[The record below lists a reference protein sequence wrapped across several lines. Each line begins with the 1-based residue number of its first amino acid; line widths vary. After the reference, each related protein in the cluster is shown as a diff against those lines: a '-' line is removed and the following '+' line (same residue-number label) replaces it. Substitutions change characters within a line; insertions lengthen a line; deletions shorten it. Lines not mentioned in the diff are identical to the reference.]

1 VTSGS
6 GARRRERAKSA
17 FPDRRPAV
25 RPTLAA
31 LPLALALVF
40 AGAAFAA
47 SANAGADKPAAL
59 PAYVQAAVA
68 DPARGKDA
76 QIDARRK
83 VGELVAFPEAKPGDA
98 VLELIP
104 GSGYFTRVFS
114 KVVGPKGHVYG
125 LWPRQYEQEAVSD
138 VKQLRAMAAQPGYGN
153 VEVLVQ
159 EANALKTPRP
169 VDVVFTSQ
177 NYHDYN
183 DPFMQPASVELLNR
197 QVFAALKPGGTWV
210 IVDHAAEAGSG
221 MRDTDT
227 LHRID
232 PAIVRKQV
240 EAAGFVYVGESK
252 VLRNPQ
258 DGHKVKVF
266 DPSIRRH
273 TDQFAYKFR
282 KPAN

>member
-1 VTSGS
+1 MRTSV
-6 GARRRERAKSA
+6 AL
-17 FPDRRPAV
+17 V
-25 RPTLAA
+25 
-31 LPLALALVF
+31 LPLALGLATA
-40 AGAAFAA
+40 AG
-47 SANAGADKPAAL
+47 GAPKLAEPAL
-59 PAYVQAAVA
+59 PAYVKAAVA
-68 DPARGKDA
+68 DPARATDA
-76 QIDARRK
+76 KIDGRRK
-83 VGELVAFPEAKPGDA
+83 VGELVAFSEAKPGDT

-114 KVVGPKGHVYG
+114 KVVGAKGHVYVA
-125 LWPRQYEQEAVSD
+125 WPNQYANEARPDERNSHA
-138 VKQLRAMAAQPGYGN
+138 LAAAPGFGN
-153 VEVLVQ
+153 IEVLDQ
-159 EANALKTPRP
+159 PAEALKTPKA

-183 DPFMQPASVELLNR
+183 DPFMAPATVASLNK

-210 IVDHAAEAGSG
+210 IVDHAAEPGSG

-240 EAAGFVYVGESK
+240 EAAGFVYAGETK
-252 VLRNPQ
+252 VLRNPA
-258 DGHKVKVF
+258 DGHKIKVF
-266 DPSIRRH
+266 DPAIRRH

>member
-1 VTSGS
+1 M
-6 GARRRERAKSA
+6 RLSA
-17 FPDRRPAV
+17 LPAL
-25 RPTLAA
+25 TLAVA
-31 LPLALALVF
+31 LGV
-40 AGAAFAA
+40 GAAASFAKDA
-47 SANAGADKPAAL
+47 PL
-59 PAYVQAAVA
+59 PAYVKAAVA
-68 DPARGKDA
+68 DPARGKDSE
-76 QIDARRK
+76 IDARRK
-83 VGELVAFPEAKPGDA
+83 VGELVAFSGAKPGDS

-114 KVVGPKGHVYG
+114 KVVGAKGRVYVA
-125 LWPRQYEQEAVSD
+125 WPEQYANEAKPD
-138 VKQLRAMAAQPGYGN
+138 LRNSLALAKTKDFAN
-153 VEVLVQ
+153 VEVLQ
-159 EANALKTPRP
+159 QPAQALKAPQP

-183 DPFMQPASVELLNR
+183 DTFMAPASVELLNK

-210 IVDHAAEAGSG
+210 IVDHVAEAGSG

-240 EAAGFVYVGESK
+240 EAAGFVFAGESG
-252 VLRNPQ
+252 VLRNPK

-266 DPSIRRH
+266 DPSIRRC

-282 KPAN
+282 KPAH

>member
-1 VTSGS
+1 MRA
-6 GARRRERAKSA
+6 ARS
-17 FPDRRPAV
+17 
-25 RPTLAA
+25 
-31 LPLALALVF
+31 LPLVLALALAIGG
-40 AGAAFAA
+40 AGNALA
-47 SANAGADKPAAL
+47 SGL
-59 PAYVQAAVA
+59 PAYVKAAVA

-83 VGELVAFPEAKPGDA
+83 VGELVAFSEAKPGDK
-98 VLELIP
+98 VVDLIP

-114 KVVGPKGHVYG
+114 KVVGEQGRVYM
-125 LWPRQYEQEAVSD
+125 LWPTQYANEARPDVRNSD
-138 VKQLRAMAAQPGYGN
+138 TLAKSPGFGNIEVIEQPG
-153 VEVLVQ
+153 E
-159 EANALKTPRP
+159 ALKLPAP

-183 DPFMQPASVELLNR
+183 DKFMAPATIESLNK

-210 IVDHAAEAGSG
+210 IVDHVAESGSG
-221 MRDTDT
+221 MRDTDS

-252 VLRNPQ
+252 VLRNPK
-258 DGHKVKVF
+258 DGHKVTVF
-266 DPSIRRH
+266 DKSIRRY

-282 KPAN
+282 KPK

>member
-1 VTSGS
+1 MRSH
-6 GARRRERAKSA
+6 
-17 FPDRRPAV
+17 
-25 RPTLAA
+25 A
-31 LPLALALVF
+31 LLPLTLALAL
-40 AGAAFAA
+40 AGVAHAER
-47 SANAGADKPAAL
+47 PAAL
-59 PAYVQAAVA
+59 PAYVQAALA
-68 DPARGKDA
+68 DPARGQDA

-83 VGELVAFPEAKPGDA
+83 VGELVAFSEARPGDS

-104 GSGYFTRVFS
+104 GTGYFTRVFS
-114 KVVGPKGHVYG
+114 KVVGAKGRVYA
-125 LWPRQYEQEAVSD
+125 LYPRQYEAEAVSD
-138 VKQLRAMAAQPGYGN
+138 VKKLRAMSATPDFAN

-159 EANALKTPRP
+159 EANALTTPRP

-183 DPFMQPASVELLNR
+183 DPFMDPVDVDTLNR
-197 QVFAALKPGGTWV
+197 QVYAALKPGGTWV
-210 IVDHAAEAGSG
+210 IVDHVAEAGSG

-252 VLRNPQ
+252 VLRNPK
-258 DGHKVKVF
+258 DAHKVKVF
-266 DPSIRRH
+266 DPSIRRY

-282 KPAN
+282 KPKA